1 MLLQSVST
9 YLTLIKFSHT
19 VFALPFALIGVI
31 LALRNQRIAD
41 LNLPT
46 WQIFGWVI
54 LAMIGARSGAMGFNR
69 LIDRKW
75 DAENPRTANRPSV
88 TGEISVIQMSV
99 MIALSFVLLVF
110 ASWNLNPLAFKL
122 SPVAIFLVC
131 FYSYC
136 KRFTSLA
143 HIFLGLA
150 IGSAPIAA
158 WIAVSGSLE
167 ISALILGASVLT
179 WIAGFDVLYALQD
192 YEFDKSAELKSIPVR
207 FGVGGSLWISGGLHL
222 LTVTCWLIL
231 AQQEGL
237 NWIFYLGIAI
247 CAALLIWEHSLVTK
261 DDLSKINIAFMN
273 MNSWISV
280 TLFVALLM
288 DLILL

>member
-1 MLLQSVST
+1 MNLRSVST
-9 YLTLIKFSHT
+9 YLSLIKFSHT
-19 VFALPFALIGVI
+19 IFALPFALIGVM
-31 LALRNQRIAD
+31 LALRNMPVVE
-41 LNLPT
+41 LNLPK

-54 LAMIGARSGAMGFNR
+54 LAMAGARSGAMGFNR

-75 DAENPRTANRPSV
+75 DADNPRTANRPSV
-88 TGEISVIQMSV
+88 TGEISVTQMV
-99 MIALSFVLLVF
+99 IMIIISFTLLIY
-110 ASWNLNPLAFKL
+110 AAWNLNPLVFKL

-143 HIFLGLA
+143 HIFLGIA
-150 IGSAPIAA
+150 IGAAPVAA

-167 ISALILGASVLT
+167 TSALILGASVMT

-192 YEFDKSAELKSIPVR
+192 YEFDKDSKLKSIPVR
-207 FGVGGSLWISGGLHL
+207 FGILGSLWISGGLHI
-222 LTVTCWLIL
+222 LTVIFWVIL
-231 AQQEGL
+231 ARLEAL
-237 NWIFYLGIAI
+237 NWIFYLGIGL
-247 CAALLIWEHSLVTK
+247 CSSLLIWEHLIVTK

-280 TLFVALLM
+280 TLFVALLF
-288 DLILL
+288 DLVLL